1 MLMGYGGLRFWNYGG
16 IFEVAE
22 KTIIFS
28 KSLRLSCNIEN
39 DKDFGIALQMGLNQL
54 KAKGAK
60 MELSI
65 TQPDDWHLH
74 LRDGDLLEAVISHRG
89 IVIPNLKPPLKTT
102 AAVVAYQESI
112 LKTLPANSDF
122 IPLMTLYL
130 TDTTTPEEIKL
141 VRDSGVVYAV
151 KLYPAGATTNSQ
163 YGVTDLFGKCL
174 PVLEEMVKHNMP
186 LLVHGEVT
194 DPEVDIFDRERV
206 FIDTVLRPLIQKFPQ
221 LKVAMG
227 HVTTADAVRFV
238 AATITP
244 QHLVLNRNFLFQGGL
259 QPHNYCLPVLKR
271 ETHKTT
277 KKNVPVEEA
286 GALDKLE
293 AFTSFNGPDF
303 YGLPR
308 NTSKI
313 KLIKSRLKVPKL
325 LSYATGETLEWLPCS
340 V

>member
-1 MLMGYGGLRFWNYGG
+1 
-16 IFEVAE
+16 
-22 KTIIFS
+22 
-28 KSLRLSCNIEN
+28 
-39 DKDFGIALQMGLNQL
+39 
-54 KAKGAK
+54 

-74 LRDGDLLEAVISHRG
+74 LCDGDLLEAVISHSAFHFGRG
-89 IVIPNLKPPLKTT
+89 IVMPNLKPPIKTT
-102 AAVVAYQESI
+102 GAVVAYQESI
-112 LKTLPANSDF
+112 LKALPANSDF

-141 VRDSGVVYAV
+141 ARDSGVVYAV

-163 YGVTDLFGKCL
+163 YVVTDLFGRCL

-206 FIDTVLRPLIQKFPQ
+206 
-221 LKVAMG
+221 
-227 HVTTADAVRFV
+227 
-238 AATITP
+238 
-244 QHLVLNRNFLFQGGL
+244 
-259 QPHNYCLPVLKR
+259 
-271 ETHKTT
+271 
-277 KKNVPVEEA
+277 

-313 KLIKSRLKVPKL
+313 KLIKSRWKVL
-325 LSYATGETLEWLPCS
+325 ESLSYATGEIILMFAGETLEWLPSS